1 MKKEQDKGLELTIQ
15 YKKVKLLNNFF
26 LLLPKRA
33 VIGNSLNIEGE
44 EFFITEDGTQIE
56 AADNISSIQDE
67 SVDYLFDQTD
77 SLAEEME
84 FFEENLD
91 HTLDENDLEEVE
103 QLYFD
108 SFYTDIGLLEIN
120 NDQISIVYL
129 EKKKFI
135 SIFQQ
140 LDDLTEQF
148 VNEHGQELS
157 DILSYGQSV
166 NEIAMNISNYA
177 ASDNSE
183 KKEID
188 VQELEDYVNERII
201 GHKDQIEDIATIL
214 AMNYQTEDPKEMEH
228 ILVAGP
234 TGVGK
239 TETFEIIA
247 EYLKVP
253 FVNYATTT
261 LSDTGLVGKDV
272 EDILKYVLFKANG
285 SIEKTKRAIIVLD
298 EIDKLAIRGNDVSQ
312 ESVQQNL
319 LKLLEGHTFDVRL
332 SEQMATK
339 NIDTS
344 FMSFIGC
351 GAFSNIFTPRKPI
364 GIQINEEQDTSFVD
378 LQSFLDFGMIPE
390 LMGRFGQ
397 IQIFQP
403 LTEFDRYLVLTKSK
417 ISPFIIKQGQFSR
430 QFGVTLQADESY
442 YQAILQKAN
451 HSLIGLRGLKNAVNH
466 SLLKLENQLLKQ
478 PGIYKDA
485 FVSEETVKNAHQYI
499 LK

>member
-1 MKKEQDKGLELTIQ
+1 MFYKKKKLERKKGMLVIMKKEQDKGLELTIQ

-272 EDILKYVLFKANG
+272 EDILKYV
-285 SIEKTKRAIIVLD
+285 
-298 EIDKLAIRGNDVSQ
+298 
-312 ESVQQNL
+312 
-319 LKLLEGHTFDVRL
+319 RL

-417 ISPFIIKQGQFSR
+417 TSPFIIKQGQFSR